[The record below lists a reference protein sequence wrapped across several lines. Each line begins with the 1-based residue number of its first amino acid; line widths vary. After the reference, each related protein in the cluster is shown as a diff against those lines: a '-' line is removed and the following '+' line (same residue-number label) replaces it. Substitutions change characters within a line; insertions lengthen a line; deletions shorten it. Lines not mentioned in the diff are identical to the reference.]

1 MTMFL
6 EEFQLE
12 KKDKYFLILITLFSL
27 VLTGYYISF
36 NQNLGIYCS
45 DVYIYLLNALY
56 YTGHNIHSTLT
67 IYLSPIICFLTSIL
81 MDVGI
86 EGSISI
92 CIITG
97 IFAIIGN
104 IGLYFLLRIKFDSL
118 LSLTG
123 VILYATFALNLTWL
137 ANGSI
142 DIPGVSITIWTVLFT
157 ILAIDKNPKY
167 YLFLFTI
174 FAIAF
179 FTRYQIIF
187 ILPVLILYYLYRNG
201 FKIKKHDL
209 RYIKRGALIA
219 LLLTAIIL
227 IPVVIMGGGHFEPVE
242 QISGGISGSQG
253 RTNDP
258 AYSTDDGYYLS
269 NFPNFISSSKVTYEH
284 NTPTLEN
291 PTILSFLIMT
301 ILAIGSI
308 LFIAKKDYE
317 LDKKKL
323 IPVILFI
330 IAILTF
336 KKTSSVVSISIT
348 FLGLLLIGRDSK
360 NQKGLLMLSW
370 ILVNLIFYSYYSL
383 KVNRYIIPAIP
394 PLIYLI
400 LASIEL
406 INEKISINKNIIPI
420 VLIALFVIQGFTFC
434 FAFEETNHFTAP
446 REISDYI
453 IHENP
458 DYEDSTIGVYNI
470 RPYRWYLGENV
481 IGIQNHKHA
490 QIDSSNI
497 SYYISNAKI
506 DDLNNFTEIK
516 NIDNLYLYKKSV

>member
-179 FTRYQIIF
+179 LQDT
-187 ILPVLILYYLYRNG
+187 
-201 FKIKKHDL
+201 K
-209 RYIKRGALIA
+209 
-219 LLLTAIIL
+219 
-227 IPVVIMGGGHFEPVE
+227 
-242 QISGGISGSQG
+242 
-253 RTNDP
+253 
-258 AYSTDDGYYLS
+258 
-269 NFPNFISSSKVTYEH
+269 
-284 NTPTLEN
+284 
-291 PTILSFLIMT
+291 
-301 ILAIGSI
+301 
-308 LFIAKKDYE
+308 
-317 LDKKKL
+317 
-323 IPVILFI
+323 
-330 IAILTF
+330 
-336 KKTSSVVSISIT
+336 
-348 FLGLLLIGRDSK
+348 
-360 NQKGLLMLSW
+360 
-370 ILVNLIFYSYYSL
+370 
-383 KVNRYIIPAIP
+383 
-394 PLIYLI
+394 
-400 LASIEL
+400 
-406 INEKISINKNIIPI
+406 
-420 VLIALFVIQGFTFC
+420 
-434 FAFEETNHFTAP
+434 
-446 REISDYI
+446 
-453 IHENP
+453 
-458 DYEDSTIGVYNI
+458 
-470 RPYRWYLGENV
+470 
-481 IGIQNHKHA
+481 
-490 QIDSSNI
+490 
-497 SYYISNAKI
+497 
-506 DDLNNFTEIK
+506 
-516 NIDNLYLYKKSV
+516 

>member
-1 MTMFL
+1 MFL
-6 EEFQLE
+6 NEIPLE
-12 KKDKYFLILITLFSL
+12 KKDKYILIFITLFSL
-27 VLTGYYISF
+27 VLTGYYINF

-56 YTGHNIHSTLT
+56 YTGHNINSTLT
-67 IYLSPIICFLTSIL
+67 IYLSPVICFLTSIL
-81 MDVGI
+81 MDIGI
-86 EGSISI
+86 KDSLSI

-97 IFAIIGN
+97 LFAVIGN
-104 IGLYFLLRIKFDSL
+104 IGLYFLLRTRFDST
-118 LSLTG
+118 LSLAG

-142 DIPGVSITIWTVLFT
+142 DIPGVSITIWTVFFT

-167 YLFLFTI
+167 YLYVFPVFIL
-174 FAIAF
+174 AF

-209 RYIKRGALIA
+209 RYIKKGALIA
-219 LLLTAIIL
+219 LILAILIL
-227 IPVVIMGGGHFEPVE
+227 IPVIIMGEGHFEPVE

-269 NFPNFISSSKVTYEH
+269 NFLNFISSSKVTYVN
-284 NTPTLEN
+284 NTPALEN
-291 PTILSFLIMT
+291 PTILSFLVMG

-308 LFIAKKDYE
+308 LFIMKRDYE
-317 LDKKKL
+317 LDKRKL
-323 IPVILFI
+323 IPIALFL

-336 KKTSSVVSISIT
+336 KKTSSVISISIT
-348 FLGLLLIGRDSK
+348 FLGLLLIGRNSN

-370 ILVNLIFYSYYSL
+370 ILVNLIFYSYYTL

-394 PLIYLI
+394 PLVYLI

-406 INEKISINKNIIPI
+406 INEKITINKNIIPI
-420 VLIALFVIQGFTFC
+420 VLIVLFVIQGFTFC
-434 FAFEETNHFTAP
+434 FAFEHTDHFTAP
-446 REISDYI
+446 QEISEYI
-453 IHENP
+453 IHEIP
-458 DYEDSTIGVYNI
+458 DYEEQDIGVYNI

-481 IGIQNHKHA
+481 IGIPNSKVTQA
-490 QIDSSNI
+490 DTSNI
-497 SYYISNAKI
+497 SYYISNVKI
-506 DDLNNFTEIK
+506 DDFDNFTEIK
-516 NIDNLYLYKKSV
+516 NIDYLYLYEKNV

>member
-1 MTMFL
+1 MFL
-6 EEFQLE
+6 EELQLE
-12 KKDKYFLILITLFSL
+12 KKDKHCLILITLFSL
-27 VLTGYYISF
+27 ILTIYYINF

-56 YTGHNIHSTLT
+56 YTGHNIHSTQT
-67 IYLSPIICFLTSIL
+67 INLSPIICFLTSIL
-81 MDVGI
+81 MDLGI
-86 EGSISI
+86 KSSLSI

-97 IFAIIGN
+97 LFAIIGN
-104 IGLYFLLRIKFDSL
+104 IGFYFLLRTKFDSL

-123 VILYATFALNLTWL
+123 IILYATFALNLTWL

-157 ILAIDKNPKY
+157 ILAMDKNPKY
-167 YLFLFTI
+167 YILLFPVFVIT
-174 FAIAF
+174 F

-187 ILPVLILYYLYRNG
+187 ILPVLVLYYLYKNG
-201 FKIKKHDL
+201 FKIKKQDSK
-209 RYIKRGALIA
+209 YIKKGVLIA
-219 LLLTAIIL
+219 IVLSIIIL
-227 IPVVIMGGGHFEPVE
+227 VPVVIMGEGHFEPAE
-242 QISGGISGSQG
+242 LILGGISGSQG

-269 NFPNFISSSKVTYEH
+269 NFLNFISSSKVTYER

-291 PTILSFLIMT
+291 PTILSYIIIG
-301 ILAIGSI
+301 ILAIGSA
-308 LFIAKKDYE
+308 LFIVKKDYE
-317 LDKKKL
+317 LDKEKL
-323 IPVILFI
+323 IALALFL

-336 KKTSSVVSISIT
+336 KKTSSVISISIT
-348 FLGLLLIGRDSK
+348 FLGLLLIGRNSK

-370 ILVNLIFYSYYSL
+370 ILVNLIFYSYYTL

-420 VLIALFVIQGFTFC
+420 VLIVLFVIQGFTFC
-434 FAFEETNHFTAP
+434 LAFEETNQFTAP
-446 REISDYI
+446 QEMSEYI
-453 IHENP
+453 IHEDP
-458 DYEDSTIGVYNI
+458 DYKDHTVGVYNI

-497 SYYISNAKI
+497 SYYISNTKI

-516 NIDNLYLYKKSV
+516 NINNLYLYKKSV